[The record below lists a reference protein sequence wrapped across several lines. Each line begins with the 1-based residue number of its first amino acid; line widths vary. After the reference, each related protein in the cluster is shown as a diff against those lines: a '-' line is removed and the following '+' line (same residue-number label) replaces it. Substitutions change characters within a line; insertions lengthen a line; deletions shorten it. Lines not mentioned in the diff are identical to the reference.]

1 MSYHTL
7 SGTARPLVPP
17 GAVPALLAVKDGYQ
31 GLLLIIAQV
40 MLAMAA
46 VPVVGFVFAPFFL
59 LSVALNAIP
68 YLLLA
73 LAIDSNISNTMKN
86 EAAGA
91 LRSLDKWDGLQ
102 KLPGASIGL
111 NVALVGQ
118 LGVMNSVAR
127 IFRVFLT
134 PIARGLP
141 PGPETIAETMAAL
154 KRLQGVQEAADLAKL
169 IDTIDALS
177 GGAVYSKAVKERAAR
192 EQAAQRAKLEGDL
205 QRRKPVAPKA
215 PVRPRTVLTFERAP
229 TASLLKPGAASA
241 ARPAE
246 GSSAPLLLGAAALVG
261 LFVLSRR

>member
-1 MSYHTL
+1 MSYHMAL

-17 GAVPALLAVKDGYQ
+17 EAVPALLAVKDGYQ

-141 PGPETIAETMAAL
+141 PGPETIAETMTAL
-154 KRLQGVQEAADLAKL
+154 KSLQGVQEAADLASL

-215 PVRPRTVLTFERAP
+215 PVRTVLTFERAP
-229 TASLLKPGAASA
+229 ATVALLKPGAASA
-241 ARPAE
+241 ARPVE